1 MVIKIASMEFSENY
15 KTQKITEQKKELKKR
30 QNNLK
35 TLKEARDDAMAKY
48 NAKKN
53 EQFKAREAMNDAY
66 ESKRSS
72 CI

>member
-1 MVIKIASMEFSENY
+1 MEFSENY

-30 QNNLK
+30 QNTLK
-35 TLKEARDDAMAKY
+35 TLKLARDDAMAKY
-48 NAKKN
+48 NAKMN